1 MEITWL
7 GHSCVYIN
15 SRDVFLLTDPYDTSE
30 GEFMSPRK
38 ADIVSIS
45 NSSPKHSNM
54 SSVTGNPRI
63 IDGPGEYEIS
73 HFYIKGLGT
82 AINEQDQTGG
92 LINTIYTI
100 RAEGLVISH
109 LGGITQKLTPA
120 QMDSL
125 RQTQIL
131 IAPVAGSN
139 EIQAS
144 TIQEIISTIQ
154 PRILVLVEHGE
165 GKADGLP
172 TPDKFLSEIGVTD
185 VPEPSIRLNITE
197 TNLPAEMQVQLLRRQ
212 TS

>member
-7 GHSCVYIN
+7 GHSCVCIN
-15 SRDVFLLTDPYDTSE
+15 SRDVFLIADPYDTSE

-38 ADIVSIS
+38 ADIVSMS
-45 NSSPKHSNM
+45 NASPKHSNM
-54 SSVTGNPRI
+54 SSVTGSPRI

-82 AINEQDQTGG
+82 AINEQDEPGG
-92 LINTIYTI
+92 PINTIYTI

-109 LGGITQKLTPA
+109 LGGLTQKLTPA

-131 IAPVAGSN
+131 VTPVAGSDSL
-139 EIQAS
+139 QAS

-154 PRILVLVEHGE
+154 PRILLLVGHGT
-165 GKADGLP
+165 GQVDGLP
-172 TPDKFLSEIGVTD
+172 TPNAFLTEIGVAD
-185 VPEPSIRLNITE
+185 IPEPSIRLNVTE

-212 TS
+212 T